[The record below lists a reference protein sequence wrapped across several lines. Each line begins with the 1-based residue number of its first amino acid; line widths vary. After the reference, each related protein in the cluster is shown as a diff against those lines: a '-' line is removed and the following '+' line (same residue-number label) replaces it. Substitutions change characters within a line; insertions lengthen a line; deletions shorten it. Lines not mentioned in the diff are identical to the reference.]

1 MIQRIQTLWLLLAS
15 ICAFAS
21 VKLPF
26 YFGSLEVPGP
36 TITITPYDNFMLLVF
51 VIATALMGLVTIF
64 LFSNR
69 SLQIKM
75 CIVGLVLSLAN
86 LMHYFLFMKNFKT
99 GGLSLYSILSFLVPV
114 FFILAIRSIYKDQKL
129 LKSLET
135 KRYHAT
141 SSGSI

>member
-129 LKSLET
+129 LKSLD
-135 KRYHAT
+135 RLR
-141 SSGSI
+141 

>member
-36 TITITPYDNFMLLVF
+36 TVTITPYDHFMLLVF
-51 VIATALMGLVTIF
+51 VIATALMGLVSIF

-75 CIVGLVLSLAN
+75 CVVGLVLSLAN

-114 FFILAIRSIYKDQKL
+114 FFILAIRSIYKDRKL
-129 LKSLET
+129 LKSLD
-135 KRYHAT
+135 RLR
-141 SSGSI
+141 

>member
-36 TITITPYDNFMLLVF
+36 TITITPYYNFMLLVF

-86 LMHYFLFMKNFKT
+86 LMHYFLYMKNFKT

-129 LKSLET
+129 LKSLD
-135 KRYHAT
+135 RLR
-141 SSGSI
+141 

>member
-75 CIVGLVLSLAN
+75 CVVGLVLSLAN
-86 LMHYFLFMKNFKT
+86 LMHYFLYMKNFKS

-129 LKSLET
+129 LKSLD
-135 KRYHAT
+135 RLR
-141 SSGSI
+141 

>member
-26 YFGSLEVPGP
+26 YFGSIEIPGP

-129 LKSLET
+129 LKSLD
-135 KRYHAT
+135 RLR
-141 SSGSI
+141 

>member
-36 TITITPYDNFMLLVF
+36 TVTITPYDHFMLLVF
-51 VIATALMGLVTIF
+51 VIATALMGLVSIF

-129 LKSLET
+129 LKSLDPL
-135 KRYHAT
+135 R
-141 SSGSI
+141 

>member
-26 YFGSLEVPGP
+26 YYGSLEVPGP

-51 VIATALMGLVTIF
+51 VIATALMALVSIF

-75 CIVGLVLSLAN
+75 CIVGLILSLAN
-86 LMHYFLFMKNFKT
+86 LMHYFLYMKNFKT
-99 GGLSLYSILSFLVPV
+99 GGLSLYSALSFLVPV
-114 FFILAIRSIYKDQKL
+114 FFILAIMGIYKDQ
-129 LKSLET
+129 
-135 KRYHAT
+135 
-141 SSGSI
+141 

>member
-21 VKLPF
+21 LKLPF

-36 TITITPYDNFMLLVF
+36 TITITPYDHFMLLVF
-51 VIATALMGLVTIF
+51 LIATALMALVSIF

-75 CIVGLVLSLAN
+75 CVVGLVLSLAN
-86 LMHYFLFMKNFKT
+86 LMHYFLYMKNFKT
-99 GGLSLYSILSFLVPV
+99 GGLSLYSALSFLVPV

-129 LKSLET
+129 LKSLD
-135 KRYHAT
+135 RLR
-141 SSGSI
+141 

>member
-21 VKLPF
+21 VKIPF
-26 YFGSLEVPGP
+26 YYGSLEVPGP
-36 TITITPYDNFMLLVF
+36 TTTITPYDNFMLLVF
-51 VIATALMGLVTIF
+51 VIATALMALVSIF

-86 LMHYFLFMKNFKT
+86 LMHYFLYMKNFKT
-99 GGLSLYSILSFLVPV
+99 GGLSLYSALSFLVPV
-114 FFILAIRSIYKDQKL
+114 FFILAIIGIYKDQKL
-129 LKSLET
+129 LKSLD
-135 KRYHAT
+135 RLR
-141 SSGSI
+141 

>member
-26 YFGSLEVPGP
+26 YFGSIEIPGP

-51 VIATALMGLVTIF
+51 VIATALMGLVSIF

-129 LKSLET
+129 LKSLD
-135 KRYHAT
+135 RLR
-141 SSGSI
+141 

>member
-86 LMHYFLFMKNFKT
+86 LMHYCLYMKNFKT

-129 LKSLET
+129 LKSLD
-135 KRYHAT
+135 RLR
-141 SSGSI
+141 

>member
-36 TITITPYDNFMLLVF
+36 TVTITPYDNFMLLVF
-51 VIATALMGLVTIF
+51 VIATALMALVSIF

-129 LKSLET
+129 LKSLD
-135 KRYHAT
+135 RLR
-141 SSGSI
+141 

>member
-36 TITITPYDNFMLLVF
+36 TVTITPYDHFMLLVF
-51 VIATALMGLVTIF
+51 VIATALMGLVSIF

-86 LMHYFLFMKNFKT
+86 LMHYFLVMKNFKT

-129 LKSLET
+129 LKSLD
-135 KRYHAT
+135 RLR
-141 SSGSI
+141 

>member
-26 YFGSLEVPGP
+26 YYGSLEVPGP
-36 TITITPYDNFMLLVF
+36 TTTITPYDNFMLLVF

-86 LMHYFLFMKNFKT
+86 LMHYFLYMKNFKT
-99 GGLSLYSILSFLVPV
+99 GGLSLYSALSFLVPV

-129 LKSLET
+129 LKSLD
-135 KRYHAT
+135 RLR
-141 SSGSI
+141 

>member
-86 LMHYFLFMKNFKT
+86 LMHYFLYMKNFKT

-114 FFILAIRSIYKDQKL
+114 FFILAIIGMYKDQKL
-129 LKSLET
+129 LKSLD
-135 KRYHAT
+135 RLR
-141 SSGSI
+141 

>member
-36 TITITPYDNFMLLVF
+36 TVTITPYDHFMLLVF
-51 VIATALMGLVTIF
+51 VIATALMGLVSIF

-86 LMHYFLFMKNFKT
+86 LMHYFLYMKNFKT

-129 LKSLET
+129 LKSLD
-135 KRYHAT
+135 RLR
-141 SSGSI
+141 

>member
-51 VIATALMGLVTIF
+51 VIATALMGLVSIF

-114 FFILAIRSIYKDQKL
+114 FFILAIRSIYKDRKL
-129 LKSLET
+129 LKSLD
-135 KRYHAT
+135 RLR
-141 SSGSI
+141 

>member
-36 TITITPYDNFMLLVF
+36 TITITPYDHFMLLVF
-51 VIATALMGLVTIF
+51 VIATALMGLVSIF

-86 LMHYFLFMKNFKT
+86 LMHYFLYMKNFKT

-129 LKSLET
+129 LKSLD
-135 KRYHAT
+135 RLR
-141 SSGSI
+141 

>member
-36 TITITPYDNFMLLVF
+36 TVTITPYDHFMLLVF
-51 VIATALMGLVTIF
+51 VIATALMGLVSIF

-114 FFILAIRSIYKDQKL
+114 FFILAIRSIYRL
-129 LKSLET
+129 L
-135 KRYHAT
+135 
-141 SSGSI
+141 

>member
-86 LMHYFLFMKNFKT
+86 LMHYFLYMKNFKT

-114 FFILAIRSIYKDQKL
+114 FFIFAIRSIYKDQKL
-129 LKSLET
+129 LKSLD
-135 KRYHAT
+135 RLR
-141 SSGSI
+141 

>member
-26 YFGSLEVPGP
+26 YFGSLEIPGP

-51 VIATALMGLVTIF
+51 VIATALIGLVTIF

-86 LMHYFLFMKNFKT
+86 LMHYFLYMKNFKT

-129 LKSLET
+129 LKSLD
-135 KRYHAT
+135 RLR
-141 SSGSI
+141 

>member
-36 TITITPYDNFMLLVF
+36 TVTITPYDHFMLLVF
-51 VIATALMGLVTIF
+51 VIATGLVALINIF
-64 LFSNR
+64 IYSNR

-129 LKSLET
+129 LKSLD
-135 KRYHAT
+135 RLR
-141 SSGSI
+141 

>member
-26 YFGSLEVPGP
+26 YFGSIEVPGP
-36 TITITPYDNFMLLVF
+36 TVTITPYDNFMLLVF
-51 VIATALMGLVTIF
+51 VIATALMALVSIF

-75 CIVGLVLSLAN
+75 CVVGLVLSLAN
-86 LMHYFLFMKNFKT
+86 LMHYFLYMKNFKT

-129 LKSLET
+129 LKSLD
-135 KRYHAT
+135 RLR
-141 SSGSI
+141 

>member
-1 MIQRIQTLWLLLAS
+1 MIQRIQTLWLLLDS

-26 YFGSLEVPGP
+26 YFGSIEVPGP
-36 TITITPYDNFMLLVF
+36 TVTITPYDNFMLLVF
-51 VIATALMGLVTIF
+51 VIATALMALVSIF

-75 CIVGLVLSLAN
+75 CVVGLVLSLAN
-86 LMHYFLFMKNFKT
+86 LMHYFLYMKNFKT

-129 LKSLET
+129 LKSLD
-135 KRYHAT
+135 RLR
-141 SSGSI
+141 

>member
-36 TITITPYDNFMLLVF
+36 TVTITPYDHFMLLVF
-51 VIATALMGLVTIF
+51 VIATGLVALINIF
-64 LFSNR
+64 LYGNR
-69 SLQIKM
+69 SLQIK
-75 CIVGLVLSLAN
+75 ISVVGVLLGLVN
-86 LMHYFLFMKNFKT
+86 LMHYFLYMRNFKT

-114 FFILAIRSIYKDQKL
+114 FFILAIIGMYKDQKL
-129 LKSLET
+129 LKSLD
-135 KRYHAT
+135 RLR
-141 SSGSI
+141 

>member
-36 TITITPYDNFMLLVF
+36 TITNTPYDNFMLLVF

-129 LKSLET
+129 LKSLD
-135 KRYHAT
+135 RLR
-141 SSGSI
+141 

>member
-51 VIATALMGLVTIF
+51 VIATALMALVSIF

-86 LMHYFLFMKNFKT
+86 LMHYFLYMKNFKT

-129 LKSLET
+129 LKSLD
-135 KRYHAT
+135 RLR
-141 SSGSI
+141 

>member
-36 TITITPYDNFMLLVF
+36 TVTITPYDNFMLLVF
-51 VIATALMGLVTIF
+51 VIATALMALVSIF

-75 CIVGLVLSLAN
+75 CVVGLVLSLAN
-86 LMHYFLFMKNFKT
+86 LMHYFLYMKNFKT

-129 LKSLET
+129 LKSLD
-135 KRYHAT
+135 RLR
-141 SSGSI
+141 

>member
-26 YFGSLEVPGP
+26 YFGSIEVPGP
-36 TITITPYDNFMLLVF
+36 TVTITPYDNFMLLVF
-51 VIATALMGLVTIF
+51 VIATALMALVSIF

-69 SLQIKM
+69 SLQIKI

-86 LMHYFLFMKNFKT
+86 LMHYFLYMKNFKT

-129 LKSLET
+129 LKSLD
-135 KRYHAT
+135 RLR
-141 SSGSI
+141 